1 MPGKRDKSQ
10 DAQMSGESSKAS
22 AALSQF
28 PLFDTLYER
37 SKRVDVDGT
46 VYWLVEGDTL
56 LDEDQLRSYAQQR
69 EALQQAR
76 AAAQTAQ
83 QAGLALV
90 GITEPSAELVG
101 ISQNN
106 RTVRWAPEVELSYC
120 VLRQT
125 FVVGGSAGYE
135 LVVENMRKATE
146 EWAATCGVRF
156 AYKQELDRS
165 DSLRPVGVLFTVRE
179 IDAGGQFIAAAFFPN
194 DPQSRRRVL
203 IDLSYYSP
211 SLRFNRVGVLRHEL
225 GHVLGFRH
233 EHIRSGAPPGCPD
246 EDTYGTIDLTQ
257 YDPRSVMHYFC
268 GGVGSDTLAI
278 TEIDK
283 AGAQKVYGPP
293 LGGFVFVH

>member
-1 MPGKRDKSQ
+1 M
-10 DAQMSGESSKAS
+10 
-22 AALSQF
+22 
-28 PLFDTLYER
+28 
-37 SKRVDVDGT
+37 
-46 VYWLVEGDTL
+46 
-56 LDEDQLRSYAQQR
+56 RSYAQQR

-106 RTVRWAPEVELSYC
+106 RTVRWAPEVELSYS
-120 VLRQT
+120 VLKQT
-125 FVVGGSAGYE
+125 FVVGGSAGYQ
-135 LVVENMRKATE
+135 LVVENMRKATADWE
-146 EWAATCGVRF
+146 ATCGVRF
-156 AYKQELDRS
+156 AYKQELDGS
-165 DSLRPVGVLFTVRE
+165 DSLRPGGVLFTVRE
-179 IDAGGQFIAAAFFPN
+179 IDAGGQFIASAFFPN
-194 DPQSRRRVL
+194 DPESRRRVL
-203 IDLSYYSP
+203 IDLSYYKLD
-211 SLRFNRVGVLRHEL
+211 LRFNRVGILRHEL

-283 AGAQKVYGPP
+283 AGAQKVYGPS